1 MRFFGLR
8 PQNDRDD
15 KEMIQTEFK
24 ILDHL
29 EELRRRLMIVL
40 ISSGFFSILCFFF
53 SDSLLNIV
61 IFPIQKNV
69 YSLYFLS
76 PYEAFMTKLKLSVVC
91 GAIISLPVI
100 FYQLWK
106 FVSPGLYFSERQK
119 VLPLVVVSTALFL
132 IGALFAYFGVIPFA
146 LNFFLN
152 FQTESLEPLISI
164 GSYLSFFLSFIFIFG
179 IVFELPVLLI
189 GLMLLGVV
197 KPEFLRAQRRVAVVA
212 IFVLAA
218 VLTPTVDLITQ
229 FLLAIPLWILFEL
242 SILLGKQIEKRI

>member
-1 MRFFGLR
+1 
-8 PQNDRDD
+8 
-15 KEMIQTEFK
+15 MIQTEFK

-29 EELRRRLMIVL
+29 EELRSRLIIIL

-53 SDSLLNIV
+53 SDQLLNIM
-61 IFPIQKNV
+61 ILPIQRNV

-76 PYEAFMTKLKLSVVC
+76 PYEAFMTKVKLSVVI
-91 GAIISLPVI
+91 GIIISLPVI

-106 FVSPGLYFSERQK
+106 FISPGLYLSEK
-119 VLPLVVVSTALFL
+119 EKILPLVVISTVLFL
-132 IGALFAYFGVIPFA
+132 IGALVAYFGVIPIA

-164 GSYLSFFLSFIFIFG
+164 GSYISFFLSFILVFG

-189 GLMLLGVV
+189 GLMFLGVV
-197 KPEFLRAQRRVAVVA
+197 KADFLSAQRKIAVVG

-218 VLTPTVDLITQ
+218 ILTPTVDLITQ
-229 FLLAIPLWILFEL
+229 FLLAVPLWILFEL
-242 SILLGKQIEKRI
+242 SILLGKRIEKRSSN

>member
-1 MRFFGLR
+1 MNL
-8 PQNDRDD
+8 
-15 KEMIQTEFK
+15 TEFK
-24 ILDHL
+24 ITDHL
-29 EELRRRLMIVL
+29 EELRRRFIIIL

-53 SDSLLNIV
+53 SDQLLNIM
-61 IFPIQKNV
+61 ILPIQRNV

-76 PYEAFMTKLKLSVVC
+76 PYEAFMTKVKLSVVI
-91 GAIISLPVI
+91 GIIISLPVI

-106 FVSPGLYFSERQK
+106 FISPGLYPSEK
-119 VLPLVVVSTALFL
+119 EKILPLVFISTALFL
-132 IGALFAYFGVIPFA
+132 VGALFAYFGVVPFA

-164 GSYLSFFLSFIFIFG
+164 GSYISFFLSFILVFG

-189 GLMLLGVV
+189 GLMFLGVI
-197 KPEFLRAQRRVAVVA
+197 KAEFLRAQRKIAVVG

-218 VLTPTVDLITQ
+218 ILTPTVDLITQ

-242 SILLGKQIEKRI
+242 SILLGKRIEKRSLN